1 MATSLKNPPATET
14 SENGT
19 KKYLDFAGLNALWD
33 NICDKFAPQWK
44 SVNFDFIAANQPEI
58 RVKEGVSDSK
68 TEDLEVIDLKFQNLS
83 MPPTADGVVD
93 HSHVNQVTWEL
104 KCARKDVDSGE
115 YVAGIMSSSDKAKL
129 DALDGNLNTALDTAI
144 KVNEIKVGDSKSS
157 ATLLTVDTTTNA
169 DQTKNKSVAFGLAY
183 DADTDLLSIVDLNT
197 EVTDENGTVI
207 TPATPLSSVH
217 VLGSALENAM
227 IEDVA
232 LTSKGIVE
240 GEEVD
245 GTFIKITFKT
255 VKHNDDHTETT
266 DLKDVYLDV
275 DDLIEIYEAGDG
287 INIVSAN
294 NLDGNATQ
302 TTITLVAPKVVGG
315 DNKIGG
321 IKSNNIYSESSVSNW
336 KNTETKGTDAAP
348 EIQDLS
354 TASARYF
361 GIETDKDGHAFVNVP
376 VATINIGTDSTA
388 DTETISNNDSDA
400 TFTVVSGLTKTLSD
414 DGQTWTLTPELKE
427 ITLSR
432 EEEITV
438 TPTAPTEATTTTIIA
453 NGEETIDN
461 KDNFIT
467 VIDGFEVEENTHK
480 LSYTQKKI
488 ILNETPVTVT
498 EATGSDITVS
508 LIPGVTTTTDITVV
522 TDVTEGGTNGHQ
534 LVETTQK
541 VSFTVADPSAIDID
555 YIEGLMWKV
564 PITKQYYRNEAEY
577 ETADDHQGG
586 SIPPT
591 AE

>member
-44 SVNFDFIAANQPEI
+44 SVNFDFIANNQPEV
-58 RVKEGVSDSK
+58 RVKEG
-68 TEDLEVIDLKFQNLS
+68 TNEEVIDLKFQNLS
-83 MPPTADGVVD
+83 MAPTADGVVD
-93 HSHVNQVTWEL
+93 HTHVSQVTWEL
-104 KCARKDVDSGE
+104 KCARKDTDSGE
-115 YVAGIMSSSDKAKL
+115 YVPGIMSSVDKAKL
-129 DALDGNLNTALDTAI
+129 DALDNTLGSNIDTAVKI
-144 KVNEIKVGDSKSS
+144 NEIKIGDAKST
-157 ATLLTVDTTTNA
+157 ATKLTVEITENDDN
-169 DQTKNKSVAFGLAY
+169 TKNKAVAIGLAY

-227 IEDVA
+227 IDDVV

-266 DLKDVYLDV
+266 ELKDIYLDV
-275 DDLIEIYEAGDG
+275 DDLIEIYTAGDG
-287 INIVSAN
+287 ISIVSTN
-294 NLDGNATQ
+294 DLDGNAAQ
-302 TTITLVAPKVVGG
+302 TTITLIAPKVIGG

-321 IKSNNIYSESSVSNW
+321 IKPNNIYSEANVTGW
-336 KNTETKGTDAAP
+336 TDKETKGAAP
-348 EIQDLS
+348 KVQELS
-354 TASARYF
+354 TASGRYF

-376 VATINIGTDSTA
+376 VATIDIGTDATA
-388 DTETISNNDSDA
+388 DTQTISNNDSDA
-400 TFTVVSGLTKTLSD
+400 KFTIVSGLSKSLSD
-414 DGQTWTLTPELKE
+414 DGQTWTIVPELKE

-438 TPTAPTEATTTTIIA
+438 IPTTPTAATTTTIIA
-453 NGEETIDN
+453 NGAETIDD

-488 ILNETPVTVT
+488 IINESPVTVT
-498 EATGSDITVS
+498 EETGDGIAVA

-522 TDVTEGGTNGHQ
+522 TDLDPSDPNGHN
-534 LVETTQK
+534 LVKTTQK

-555 YIEGLMWKV
+555 YIEGLVWKV
-564 PITKQYYRNEAEY
+564 PITKQHFPNEVTTE
-577 ETADDHQGG
+577 
-586 SIPPT
+586 
-591 AE
+591 